1 MPTPAS
7 RAEFSS
13 VNIRRRAEKPEKA
26 RLKVLMVHAKTV
38 VGFLLVVLAGR
49 DACCFH
55 AFNKPYFSSSLEKL
69 GKHQMKKH
77 AFSYHMIFPGLGVVG
92 PAELLGRVAEVGLKL
107 KLRSHGQVKV
117 SVASSASQ
125 LMSGKV
131 DSVTV
136 EGTEWTS
143 PKQLTCRQL
152 RVEVGATAIDLPG
165 LLQRQEIRI
174 LTPGKGLACIALNS
188 RDWSSLLV
196 HPLVSGVTPLV
207 GSPPEPLR
215 FLRQGR
221 IEVENRRALLAV
233 NAGGKV
239 LRFSLEQSPK
249 SDTHGKGG
257 GGALVRPLR
266 QTSMEVRNMEEE
278 VEEEALALALSAW
291 FSQLVLDLD
300 GYDICDKIK

>member
-1 MPTPAS
+1 
-7 RAEFSS
+7 
-13 VNIRRRAEKPEKA
+13 
-26 RLKVLMVHAKTV
+26 
-38 VGFLLVVLAGR
+38 
-49 DACCFH
+49 
-55 AFNKPYFSSSLEKL
+55 
-69 GKHQMKKH
+69 MKKH

-92 PAELLGRVAEVGLKL
+92 SPAELLGRVAEVGLKL

-117 SVASSASQ
+117 AVTSSASQ

-165 LLQRQEIRI
+165 LVQRQEIRI

-221 IEVENRRALLAV
+221 IEVANRRSLLAV
-233 NAGGKV
+233 SAGGKV

-249 SDTHGKGG
+249 SDTNGKWG

-266 QTSMEVRNMEEE
+266 QTSTEVRNMEEE
-278 VEEEALALALSAW
+278 VEEEAIAHALSAW

-300 GYDICDKIK
+300 GYDMCDKIK